1 MFRLNIDEKI
11 KNFEKACR
19 VAGLKIT
26 HQRLE
31 IFRGLA
37 GAHDHPSVETIYKRL
52 VKKLPTVSLDT
63 VYRTLNTL
71 ENQGMVTRVD
81 TTESQAR
88 FEAEM
93 APHHHIICNK
103 CGKITDFQSSDLDES
118 AILEKVQDWG
128 EVNRMN
134 ITLYGLCSNCS
145 R

>member
-1 MFRLNIDEKI
+1 MSIDEKI
-11 KNFEKACR
+11 KHFEKACR
-19 VAGLKIT
+19 NAGLKIT

-31 IFRGLA
+31 IFRELA

-71 ENQGMVTRVD
+71 EKQGVVSKVD
-81 TTESQAR
+81 TAESQAR

-93 APHHHIICNK
+93 SPHHHIICNE
-103 CGKITDFQSSDLDES
+103 CGKITDFHSSDLDES
-118 AILEKVQDWG
+118 VIWDKVQDWG

-134 ITLYGLCSNCS
+134 ITLYGLCKDCS
-145 R
+145 I